1 MKATGATETELKQL
15 KASSMS
21 GWHIHSAQMHPN
33 TQRTH
38 IHKHYTPIRAR
49 NRSSA
54 KWQLRDTHLLPTK
67 RPALPSNDHAT
78 LRPASP
84 VQRPSTNCNAINSSQ
99 DVDAGN
105 LHALKRNLCAFPG
118 RGRNVT
124 APVTQPSSSP
134 IPSCWPRCLF
144 PATLVH
150 SPRPY
155 ILRHVPLGLFIATG
169 SPAALIRSPL
179 IARPICTEKNQVQ

>member
-1 MKATGATETELKQL
+1 
-15 KASSMS
+15 MS

-38 IHKHYTPIRAR
+38 IHKFEHRFEREIAQVRSGNCGTHIYCQQNAQLCPRMTTPH
-49 NRSSA
+49 SA
-54 KWQLRDTHLLPTK
+54 
-67 RPALPSNDHAT
+67 
-78 LRPASP
+78 
-84 VQRPSTNCNAINSSQ
+84 QRPSTNCNAINSSQ

-150 SPRPY
+150 SPRPH

-169 SPAALIRSPL
+169 SPAALIRPPL